1 MMLLFDAIAS
11 NDYNAGLLEGETLG
25 RFMRIGIV
33 VNPDA
38 GLGGRLG
45 FKGSDGRAAEARS
58 AGAVDRAGPRM
69 HQTLE
74 ALKTLLSSSLN
85 RSNLELECL
94 GWKGRMGDTWIPT
107 PSEKMF
113 FTHIGETPA
122 ETSVTETSQLVTAL
136 IEAGAEA
143 ILYAGGDGTTRDIA
157 NTLASI
163 SKEAQE
169 IPLIGVPGGVK
180 MHSGC
185 FATTP
190 KAAAEVTLAFLL
202 GDLRCAITEVMDLD
216 EEIYQEGVWKVR
228 MYGEAWTPSSPRFM
242 QGAKEQV
249 ERTSESDTIEG
260 LARHVESLLS
270 SDENLMIIWGSGGT
284 IQRMGEFCGEELTL
298 LGIDILGP
306 VKNGKRKLFR
316 DLNEQQLLEII
327 AQHVDGNGE
336 PRPRLLLL
344 SPMGGQ
350 GFLIGRGNLQLSP
363 EVLVMIGIDNLLGV
377 ATPAKL
383 IGLSAVRIDTG
394 DTELDQ
400 VFQTKRFIKILQG
413 FRTTRLIRIEEA

>member
-1 MMLLFDAIAS
+1 
-11 NDYNAGLLEGETLG
+11 
-25 RFMRIGIV
+25 MRIGLV

-45 FKGSDGRAAEARS
+45 FKGSDGRAAEARA
-58 AGAVDRAGPRM
+58 AGAEDRAGPRM
-69 HQTLE
+69 AQALDALQTL
-74 ALKTLLSSSLN
+74 LQGSLN
-85 RSNLELECL
+85 RTDAHVTLV
-94 GWKGRMGDTWIPT
+94 GWEGRMGGSWVNTGSSHLVFEPIGTT
-107 PSEKMF
+107 P
-113 FTHIGETPA
+113 ETTSDE
-122 ETSVTETSQLVTAL
+122 ETLSLVRNLVDAKV
-136 IEAGAEA
+136 EA
-143 ILYAGGDGTTRDIA
+143 IVYAGGDGTTRDIVKA
-157 NTLASI
+157 LEEIGA
-163 SKEAQE
+163 EAQE
-169 IPLIGVPGGVK
+169 IPLVGVPGGVK

-190 KAAAEVTLAFLL
+190 KAAAEVVLAFIL

-216 EEIYQEGVWKVR
+216 EDVYQQGVWKVR

-249 ERTSESDTIEG
+249 ERSSEVDTIEG
-260 LARHVESLLS
+260 LANHVQTLLV
-270 SDENLMIIWGSGGT
+270 DQPDLMVVWGSGGT
-284 IQRMGEFCGEELTL
+284 LRRIGQHVDVELTL
-298 LGIDILGP
+298 LGIDVQGP
-306 VKNGKRKLFR
+306 EENGARALHG
-316 DLNEQQLLEII
+316 DLNEQQLIEVLSK
-327 AQHVDGNGE
+327 HVNEDGT

-363 EVLVMIGIDNLLGV
+363 NVLRIIGNDNILGV

-394 DTELDQ
+394 DSALDEEFQ
-400 VFQTKRFIKILQG
+400 VKRFIKILQG

>member
-1 MMLLFDAIAS
+1 
-11 NDYNAGLLEGETLG
+11 
-25 RFMRIGIV
+25 MRIGIV

-45 FKGSDGRAAEARS
+45 FKGSDGRAAEARA
-58 AGAVDRAGPRM
+58 AGAEDRAGPRM
-69 HQTLE
+69 NQALE
-74 ALKTLLSSSLN
+74 ALKTLLESSLN
-85 RSNLELECL
+85 RTQVKMECI
-94 GWKGRMGDTWIPT
+94 GWEGRMGGAWVPSANENITFSSIGITPDTT
-107 PSEKMF
+107 SEKD
-113 FTHIGETPA
+113 
-122 ETSVTETSQLVTAL
+122 TSELVHAL
-136 IEAGAEA
+136 VESGAEA

-157 NTLASI
+157 NTLESI
-163 SKEAQE
+163 NKDAQE
-169 IPLIGVPGGVK
+169 MPLIGVPGGVK

-249 ERTSESDTIEG
+249 ERTSEVDTIEG
-260 LARHVESLLS
+260 LSQHVKSLLD
-270 SDENLMIIWGSGGT
+270 SDEDLMIIWGSGGT
-284 IQRMGEFCGEELTL
+284 LRRIGENCGEELTL
-298 LGIDILGP
+298 LGIDVLGP
-306 VKNGKRKLFR
+306 VENGQRKLYS
-316 DLNEQQLLEII
+316 DLNEQQLLDII
-327 AQHVDGNGE
+327 ALHVDEKGE
-336 PRPRLLLL
+336 QRQRLLLL

-363 EVLVMIGIDNLLGV
+363 DVLKLVGIENILGV

-383 IGLSAVRIDTG
+383 IGLNAVRIDTG
-394 DTELDQ
+394 DVALDQ
-400 VFQTKRFIKILQG
+400 VFQTKRFVKILQG

>member
-1 MMLLFDAIAS
+1 
-11 NDYNAGLLEGETLG
+11 
-25 RFMRIGIV
+25 MRIGLV

-45 FKGSDGRAAEARS
+45 FKGSDGRAAEARA
-58 AGAVDRAGPRM
+58 AGAEDRAGPRM
-69 HQTLE
+69 AQALDALQTL
-74 ALKTLLSSSLN
+74 LQGTLN
-85 RSNLELECL
+85 RTGACVTLV
-94 GWKGRMGDTWIPT
+94 GWEGRMGGSWVNSGGSHLVFEPIGTTPEATSDEDTL
-107 PSEKMF
+107 S
-113 FTHIGETPA
+113 
-122 ETSVTETSQLVTAL
+122 LVRNL
-136 IEAGAEA
+136 IDAKVEA
-143 ILYAGGDGTTRDIA
+143 IVYAGGDGTTRDIVKA
-157 NTLASI
+157 LEEIGA
-163 SKEAQE
+163 EAQE
-169 IPLIGVPGGVK
+169 IPLVGVPGGVK

-190 KAAAEVTLAFLL
+190 KAAAEVVLAFIL

-216 EEIYQEGVWKVR
+216 EDVYQQGVWKVR

-249 ERTSESDTIEG
+249 ERSSEVDTIEG
-260 LARHVESLLS
+260 LANHVQTLL
-270 SDENLMIIWGSGGT
+270 DDQPELMVVWGSGGT
-284 IQRMGEFCGEELTL
+284 LRRIGQHVDIELTL
-298 LGIDILGP
+298 LGIDVQGP
-306 VKNGKRKLFR
+306 EENGARALHG
-316 DLNEQQLLEII
+316 DLNEQQLIEVLSK
-327 AQHVDGNGE
+327 HVDEDGT

-363 EVLVMIGIDNLLGV
+363 DVLRIIGNDNILGV

-394 DTELDQ
+394 DSALDEEFQ
-400 VFQTKRFIKILQG
+400 VKRFIKILQG